1 VSTATAL
8 VVAPAYFSMTVSM
21 VVSNRNQLRK
31 KLRQQRRALSTQQQN
46 LHAQS
51 LSHLV
56 CRDKLFL
63 NAKRIA
69 CYLAEDG
76 EIDPLHIIEKAWQYK
91 KDIYLP
97 VLPPTGKSLFFAPF
111 KFNTP
116 LKPNRFGILEPDVHP
131 NKWIGARQ
139 LNLILLPLVAFD
151 TEGNR
156 LGMGGGF
163 YDRSLAFTSHRKQWH
178 SPHLIGLAHEL
189 QKVDALPCES
199 WDVPLNMIATE
210 KTLY

>member
-1 VSTATAL
+1 MWLHPPNSHMTSTD
-8 VVAPAYFSMTVSM
+8 
-21 VVSNRNQLRK
+21 RNQLRK
-31 KLRQQRRALSTQQQN
+31 NIRQQRRNLSFQQQN
-46 LHAQS
+46 INAQQ
-51 LSHLV
+51 LSQLV
-56 CRDKLFL
+56 CHNKLFL

-76 EIDPLHIIEKAWQYK
+76 EIDPTHIIEKAWQYK
-91 KDIYLP
+91 KQVFLP

-111 KFNTP
+111 EVNTP
-116 LKPNRFGILEPDVHP
+116 LKPNRFGILEPDIHP
-131 NKWIGARQ
+131 EKWIRARQ

-151 TEGNR
+151 THGNR

-178 SPHLIGLAHEL
+178 SPHLMGLAHEL
-189 QKVDALPCES
+189 QKVEELPCES

-210 KTLY
+210 KKLY